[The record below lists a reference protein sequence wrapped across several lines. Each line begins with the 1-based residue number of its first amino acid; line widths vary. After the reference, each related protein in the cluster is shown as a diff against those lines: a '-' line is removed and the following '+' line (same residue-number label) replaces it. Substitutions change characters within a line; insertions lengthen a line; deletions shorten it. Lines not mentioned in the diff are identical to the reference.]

1 MAPRLRQRAGE
12 ARTGSLPEF
21 LTGELAARFLGVLAI
36 DLILSG
42 DNAVVIALAVRQL
55 SGKTRKRAIFWGATG
70 AVALRLFFAAIVTYL
85 LLVPL
90 LQAVAALLLVWIAWK
105 LLYDSPGGE
114 DEENVK
120 AGENIWEAIR
130 IIIVADVVMSL
141 DNVVALVG
149 VSGGN
154 LWLLVFGLILTIP
167 LIIWGS
173 TILSS
178 LMDRLPW
185 LVYVG
190 SGILIYVAVEMFFK
204 DRIIEGYVGE
214 YIHGI
219 EWIIGA
225 SVALLFIL
233 LAWLWMRRS
242 GRSAS

>member
-1 MAPRLRQRAGE
+1 M
-12 ARTGSLPEF
+12 PEF
-21 LTGELAARFLGVLAI
+21 LSGELFARFLGVLAI

-55 SGKTRKRAIFWGATG
+55 EGRTRRRAIFWGALG

-85 LLVPL
+85 LMIPL

-105 LLYDSPGGE
+105 LLFDSPGGE
-114 DEENVK
+114 EEEDVK
-120 AGENIWEAIR
+120 AGGSIWEAIR
-130 IIIVADVVMSL
+130 IIIIADVVMSL

-154 LWLLVFGLILTIP
+154 LWLLVFGLLLTIP
-167 LIIWGS
+167 LIVWGS

-178 LMDRLPW
+178 LMDRFSW

-214 YIHGI
+214 AIHGV
-219 EWIIGA
+219 EWIIGLSITA
-225 SVALLFIL
+225 LFIGF
-233 LAWLWMRRS
+233 AYLWMRRKRER
-242 GRSAS
+242 GEAA